1 MPGWQERDISAQL
14 AVRILLFYLHLLW
27 DIFILP
33 TFSTDFCF
41 ASLLFPALPWV
52 FPSQNENLILLNLN
66 STVIR
71 DQWNKLAWPVQ
82 VLAQC
87 VYIYAVPKWLIS
99 TFSHFTFFEMKAIIH
114 CSFFLVEWVLLSL
127 HRVSR
132 VILIVRVGILCHS
145 LYTNN
150 ELSYKHYMVH
160 VIIVQFG
167 ELAILYIYVLATLHN
182 NTYGTNRWVMQCSN
196 EDPSSCLAVNY

>member
-14 AVRILLFYLHLLW
+14 TVRILLFYLHLLW

-41 ASLLFPALPWV
+41 ASLLFPALG
-52 FPSQNENLILLNLN
+52 FPKSEQEPHSVEPLN

-114 CSFFLVEWVLLSL
+114 CSFFLVEWVLLSPR
-127 HRVSR
+127 RVSR
-132 VILIVRVGILCHS
+132 DILIVRVGILCHS

-150 ELSYKHYMVH
+150 ELKQLQTLHVH
-160 VIIVQFG
+160 VIVQFG

-182 NTYGTNRWVMQCSN
+182 NTYGTNLWVMQCSN
-196 EDPSSCLAVNY
+196 EDPSSCLSVNY